1 MKRRTAIKIIAL
13 GALSTQLETWGAVFT
28 AQSDER
34 ATWAWAAGDYK
45 LQFFTPE
52 ENELVDRAMEIILP
66 ADDQSGGA
74 HAAYV
79 SLFADRVVSAGC
91 SVANVNLFGNQI
103 VSSEEQKS
111 EWRKGLQVLKDEAAK
126 SSLSDTLA
134 RASKGEANPRTDLE
148 RFFVVLKLMTIA
160 GYYSS
165 EIGIHQDLQY
175 QGNTYV
181 YDFPECARH

>member
-1 MKRRTAIKIIAL
+1 MKRRTAIRIIAL
-13 GALSTQLETWGAVFT
+13 STLSTQLEAWGAVFAT
-28 AQSDER
+28 QADKR
-34 ATWAWAAGDYK
+34 ATWAWAPGDYK
-45 LQFFTPE
+45 LQFFTQE
-52 ENELVDRAMEIILP
+52 ENDLLDGAMEIIIP

-74 HAAYV
+74 HAANV

-103 VSSEEQKS
+103 VSSEAQKS
-111 EWRKGLQVLKDEAAK
+111 EWRKGLQALKQEVAK

-134 RASKGEANPRTDLE
+134 RTSAGEANPRTDLE
-148 RFFVVLKLMTIA
+148 RFFVVLKQMTIA

-181 YDFPECARH
+181 YDLPECTRH